1 MASNQFGFTRS
12 NSGQK
17 LRVIAKIRGFSD
29 QDTNIGTVDWVSV
42 NTENS
47 GDVTIS
53 FKEQSSSQYSVDY
66 CYKEH
71 EDNEIIYSREVKPL
85 VSAAFEGINSTVI
98 AHGARGSGKTQLL
111 QGSYERPGLA
121 LFAISEFLSMAEKNG
136 KSIAVSFYEVD
147 HQDHAVDLLNPEHP
161 PILVLED
168 HGRIQFKGL
177 TQTPVKSIAE
187 FQNISITACS
197 SHKAAPQKGFER
209 VRRSHMGLIVH
220 VFSQNETVDGVVS
233 KMSFVDMAG
242 YEDARRKSSD
252 AFGHVEN
259 KQINKSIHT
268 LLNVCHALSTNENR
282 VPFRESKL
290 TGMLQD
296 SLRGNSKILLV
307 SCLNPSFCQDTVYM
321 VSLASRSRTHL
332 DSTKKTASSTRP
344 TTTLDSIKKSA
355 GSVRQIVAS
364 DSTKESASS
373 VRQTVASESSKN
385 SASSVRQTVASA
397 YSKKNLSS
405 GQTVTLDSTKRSES
419 SVRQTVA
426 SDSSMKN
433 ANSVRQ
439 TVTLDSTKRSESS
452 VRQTV
457 ASDSSKKS
465 ASSVRQTVNL
475 DSTKISESSVRQTV
489 ASDTSKKS
497 ASSVRPTVTLDSTK
511 KTEGSLRQTAAS
523 DSSKKTA
530 SSVRQ
535 TVTSD
540 STKRSESS
548 VRQTVASD
556 SSKKSASS
564 VRQTVNLDS
573 TKRSESSVKHTV
585 ASDTSKK
592 GASSVR
598 QTVTLDSTKRSE
610 SSLRQTAVS
619 DSSKKSVSSVR
630 QRVTLDSAKKSASSA
645 RQTVALDSTKKSASS
660 AIQTVTYRKNKVPKN
675 VSATAKK
682 LPGSIS
688 HTYENKVDVAT
699 KTEIKG
705 RKLFDEASH
714 SATKAEKEISIA
726 NASIALEPLLDN
738 SLSEDGN
745 HVELNSGVEKGNSL
759 TDASNNIKLSMS
771 EQNCMQDDS
780 SLNASSEVELDP
792 IVEKGISEDK
802 EDIYTS
808 YAINYSKDLSIADEG
823 HNMNKENNN
832 FMENG
837 DFSPPISSQLR
848 ELQSLFSST
857 PLCMELPEKG
867 CISLVDDQIS
877 TKIAEPRTPDIEKQD
892 VMNTKSPW
900 EILNGSEKQDVM
912 NTKSPW
918 ETFNIMH
925 GSGMENS
932 TEIKEPRTP
941 DIERRDVMNTKS
953 PWETF
958 NVHGSGMKNSL
969 VKDYLRILNTAEKD
983 ELKKLKGIGEKRA
996 TYILELREESP
1007 EPFKS
1012 LDDLKDI
1019 GLSEKQI
1026 KGMMKKEI
1034 GELFN

>member
-1 MASNQFGFTRS
+1 MASTQFGFTRS

-17 LRVIAKIRGFSD
+17 LRVVAKIRGFSD

-85 VSAAFEGINSTVI
+85 ISAAFEGINSTVI

-111 QGSYERPGLA
+111 QGSSERPGLA
-121 LFAISEFLSMAEKNG
+121 VFAISEFLSMAEKNG

-161 PILVLED
+161 PISVLED

-187 FQNISITACS
+187 FQNLYITACS

-220 VFSQNETVDGVVS
+220 VFSQNETVDGLVS

-268 LLNVCHALSTNENR
+268 LLNVCHALSTNESR

-290 TGMLQD
+290 TRMLQD

-321 VSLASRSRTHL
+321 VSLASRSRTPL

-355 GSVRQIVAS
+355 GSAKQIVAS
-364 DSTKESASS
+364 DSTKESLSS
-373 VRQTVASESSKN
+373 VRQTVASDSSKN

-397 YSKKNLSS
+397 YSKKHLSS

-465 ASSVRQTVNL
+465 VSSVRQTVNL

-489 ASDTSKKS
+489 ASDTSKKN

-548 VRQTVASD
+548 LRQTVASD

-630 QRVTLDSAKKSASSA
+630 QTVTLDSAKKSASSA
-645 RQTVALDSTKKSASS
+645 RQTVALDSTKKGASS

-745 HVELNSGVEKGNSL
+745 HVELNSGVEK
-759 TDASNNIKLSMS
+759 
-771 EQNCMQDDS
+771 DDS

-958 NVHGSGMKNSL
+958 NAHGSGMKNSL

>member
-745 HVELNSGVEKGNSL
+745 HVELNSGVEK
-759 TDASNNIKLSMS
+759 
-771 EQNCMQDDS
+771 DDS

>member
-1 MASNQFGFTRS
+1 MASSQFGFTGSFPAR
-12 NSGQK
+12 K
-17 LRVIAKIRGFSD
+17 LRVVAKIRGFSD
-29 QDTNIGTVDWVSV
+29 QETNFGTVDWVSV
-42 NTENS
+42 NKENS

-111 QGSYERPGLA
+111 QGSSERPGLA
-121 LFAISEFLSMAEKNG
+121 VFAISEFLSMAEKNG

-147 HQDHAVDLLNPEHP
+147 HQDHAVDLLNTEQS

-187 FQNISITACS
+187 FQNLYITACS

-220 VFSQNETVDGVVS
+220 VFSQNETIGGLVS
-233 KMSFVDMAG
+233 KMNFVDMAG

-252 AFGHVEN
+252 ASGLVEN
-259 KQINKSIHT
+259 KQINKSIYT
-268 LLNVCHALSTNENR
+268 LLNVCHALSTNESR

-290 TGMLQD
+290 TRMLQD

-321 VSLASRSRTHL
+321 VSLASRSRTPLDSMKKNASSTRQTTTL
-332 DSTKKTASSTRP
+332 DSTKKSAS
-344 TTTLDSIKKSA
+344 
-355 GSVRQIVAS
+355 SVRQIVAS
-364 DSTKESASS
+364 DSTKKCASSVRQIVASNSSKNSVSS
-373 VRQTVASESSKN
+373 VRQTV
-385 SASSVRQTVASA
+385 
-397 YSKKNLSS
+397 
-405 GQTVTLDSTKRSES
+405 TLDPTKRSES
-419 SVRQTVA
+419 SVRQKVA
-426 SDSSMKN
+426 SDSSTKSVS
-433 ANSVRQ
+433 SVRQ

-465 ASSVRQTVNL
+465 ASSV
-475 DSTKISESSVRQTV
+475 KQTV
-489 ASDTSKKS
+489 A
-497 ASSVRPTVTLDSTK
+497 
-511 KTEGSLRQTAAS
+511 
-523 DSSKKTA
+523 
-530 SSVRQ
+530 
-535 TVTSD
+535 SD

-556 SSKKSASS
+556 SSKKIASS

-573 TKRSESSVKHTV
+573 TKRSESSVKQTV

-592 GASSVR
+592 SASSVR
-598 QTVTLDSTKRSE
+598 QAVTLDSTKRSE
-610 SSLRQTAVS
+610 SSLRQTAAL
-619 DSSKKSVSSVR
+619 DSSKKSASSVR
-630 QRVTLDSAKKSASSA
+630 QTVTLDSAKKSASSA

-675 VSATAKK
+675 VSATTMKI
-682 LPGSIS
+682 PGSIS
-688 HTYENKVDVAT
+688 HTHENKGVVAT
-699 KTEIKG
+699 KTAIKG

-714 SATKAEKEISIA
+714 SATKAEKEISTA
-726 NASIALEPLLDN
+726 HDTKATEPLLDN

-745 HVELNSGVEKGNSL
+745 HVELNSRVEK
-759 TDASNNIKLSMS
+759 
-771 EQNCMQDDS
+771 DDS

-792 IVEKGISEDK
+792 IVEKGISDDK

-808 YAINYSKDLSIADEG
+808 YVIDDSKDLSIADEG

-848 ELQSLFSST
+848 ELQSLVSST

-867 CISLVDDQIS
+867 CTLDDDQIS

-892 VMNTKSPW
+892 VMNTKSRW
-900 EILNGSEKQDVM
+900 ETFNGSEKRDVM
-912 NTKSPW
+912 NAKSPW
-918 ETFNIMH
+918 ETFNVMH
-925 GSGMENS
+925 GSGMEKS

-941 DIERRDVMNTKS
+941 DIERQGVMNTKS

-1012 LDDLKDI
+1012 LDDLMDI

>member
-1 MASNQFGFTRS
+1 MASSQFGFTGS
-12 NSGQK
+12 NPARK
-17 LRVIAKIRGFSD
+17 LRVVAKIRRFSD
-29 QDTNIGTVDWVSV
+29 QETNFGTVDWVSV

-85 VSAAFEGINSTVI
+85 VLAAFEGINSTVI

-111 QGSYERPGLA
+111 QGSSERPGLA
-121 LFAISEFLSMAEKNG
+121 VFAISEFLSMAEKNG

-147 HQDHAVDLLNPEHP
+147 HQDHAVDLLNPEQS

-187 FQNISITACS
+187 FQNLYITACS

-220 VFSQNETVDGVVS
+220 VFSQKETVGGLVS
-233 KMSFVDMAG
+233 KMNFVDMAG

-252 AFGHVEN
+252 ASGLVEN

-268 LLNVCHALSTNENR
+268 LLNVCHALSTNESR

-290 TGMLQD
+290 TRMLQD

-321 VSLASRSRTHL
+321 VSLASRSRTPLDSMKKTASSSRQTTTL
-332 DSTKKTASSTRP
+332 DSTKKSAS
-344 TTTLDSIKKSA
+344 
-355 GSVRQIVAS
+355 SVRQIEAS
-364 DSTKESASS
+364 DPTKKSASS
-373 VRQTVASESSKN
+373 VRQTV
-385 SASSVRQTVASA
+385 
-397 YSKKNLSS
+397 
-405 GQTVTLDSTKRSES
+405 TLDPTKRSES
-419 SVRQTVA
+419 SVRQKVA
-426 SDSSMKN
+426 SDSSKK
-433 ANSVRQ
+433 SVSSVKQ
-439 TVTLDSTKRSESS
+439 TVASESTKRSESS

-465 ASSVRQTVNL
+465 GSSV
-475 DSTKISESSVRQTV
+475 KQTV
-489 ASDTSKKS
+489 AS
-497 ASSVRPTVTLDSTK
+497 
-511 KTEGSLRQTAAS
+511 E
-523 DSSKKTA
+523 
-530 SSVRQ
+530 
-535 TVTSD
+535 

-556 SSKKSASS
+556 SSKKIASS

-573 TKRSESSVKHTV
+573 TKRSESSVKQTV

-592 GASSVR
+592 SASSVK
-598 QTVTLDSTKRSE
+598 QTITLDSTKRSE
-610 SSLRQTAVS
+610 SSVTQTVASDTSKKSASSVKQTITLDSTKRSESSVKQTVASDISKKSASSVRQKITLDSTKRSGSSLRQTAAL
-619 DSSKKSVSSVR
+619 DSSKKSASSVR
-630 QRVTLDSAKKSASSA
+630 QSVTLDSAKKSASSA
-645 RQTVALDSTKKSASS
+645 RQTAALDSTKKSASS

-675 VSATAKK
+675 VSATTMK

-688 HTYENKVDVAT
+688 HTHENKDVAT
-699 KTEIKG
+699 KTAIKG

-726 NASIALEPLLDN
+726 HDTKATEPLLDN

-745 HVELNSGVEKGNSL
+745 HVGLNSRVEK
-759 TDASNNIKLSMS
+759 
-771 EQNCMQDDS
+771 DDS

-792 IVEKGISEDK
+792 IVEKGISDDK
-802 EDIYTS
+802 EDIYNS
-808 YAINYSKDLSIADEG
+808 YVIDYSKDLLIADEG

-848 ELQSLFSST
+848 ELQSLVSST

-867 CISLVDDQIS
+867 CTLDDDQIS
-877 TKIAEPRTPDIEKQD
+877 TKIAEPRTPDIEKR
-892 VMNTKSPW
+892 
-900 EILNGSEKQDVM
+900 DVM

-918 ETFNIMH
+918 ETLNGSEKRDVMNAKSPWETFNAMH
-925 GSGMENS
+925 GSGMEKS

-941 DIERRDVMNTKS
+941 DIERQGVMNTKS

-958 NVHGSGMKNSL
+958 NLHGSGMKNSL

-1019 GLSEKQI
+1019 GISEKQI